1 MCGRFINLTKINS
14 IKKKFDI
21 VNSTTINLLSYNISP
36 AQNSCIIYKKK
47 EINLDIARWG
57 YTFLDQNDKQEKKY
71 Y

>member
-47 EINLDIARWG
+47 KLI
-57 YTFLDQNDKQEKKY
+57 
-71 Y
+71 